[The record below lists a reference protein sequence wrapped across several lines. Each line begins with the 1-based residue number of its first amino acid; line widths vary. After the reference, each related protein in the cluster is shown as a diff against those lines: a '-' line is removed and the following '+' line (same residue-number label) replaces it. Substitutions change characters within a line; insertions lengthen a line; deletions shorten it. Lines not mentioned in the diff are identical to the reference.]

1 MNKAYGK
8 TVLAPTGKFGGM
20 LRYEFD
26 IGTIGPKAK
35 GGSGICGPAWSILKT
50 YQNLCWLTD
59 ILVIKHQR
67 MLPQIERDLTTIS
80 VFSNSIPASHKEGHT
95 KTLKYGKNV
104 MVLLRRQANA
114 ENKMDAF
121 MWADNKEYQPS
132 DKDYEKAKEKRTI
145 SREGRYTSHILGNN
159 QTHSLTI
166 VSFTTLN

>member
-67 MLPQIERDLTTIS
+67 RLPQIERDLTTIS

-114 ENKMDAF
+114 ENK
-121 MWADNKEYQPS
+121 EYQPS

>member
-1 MNKAYGK
+1 
-8 TVLAPTGKFGGM
+8 
-20 LRYEFD
+20 
-26 IGTIGPKAK
+26 
-35 GGSGICGPAWSILKT
+35 
-50 YQNLCWLTD
+50 
-59 ILVIKHQR
+59 VIKHQR
-67 MLPQIERDLTTIS
+67 RLPQIERDLTTIS

-114 ENKMDAF
+114 ENK
-121 MWADNKEYQPS
+121 EYQPS

>member
-20 LRYEFD
+20 LRYEFAF
-26 IGTIGPKAK
+26 GTIGPKAK
-35 GGSGICGPAWSILKT
+35 GGSGICGPTWSIRKT

-114 ENKMDAF
+114 ENK
-121 MWADNKEYQPS
+121 EYQPS

-145 SREGRYTSHILGNN
+145 SREGR
-159 QTHSLTI
+159 
-166 VSFTTLN
+166 